1 MRCTRYFL
9 LFLLCFALQIAKGQ
23 DYKNLK
29 VFVTEKFDARASI
42 SVENLYY
49 DPCIAADALRTSLVM
64 NGFKVISEKVAREKI
79 ELKNSGQFDNNS
91 FQQDVSVEKREY
103 LNSVYLITLNYQN
116 RANTGSCKNV
126 MSAMSGQ
133 IVDLASEGEIV
144 ATFSFKQSNFE
155 GKCPSD
161 IMDALAVKLRDAKK

>member
-1 MRCTRYFL
+1 MRYL
-9 LFLLCFALQIAKGQ
+9 YLILFSLSFHFANSQE
-23 DYKNLK
+23 YKNLK
-29 VFVTEKFDARASI
+29 VFVTDKFDSRASI

-91 FQQDVSVEKREY
+91 FQQDVTLEKREY

-133 IVDLASEGEIV
+133 IVDLASDGEIV

-161 IMDALAVKLRDAKK
+161 IMDALAIKLKVAKK